1 MVTRL
6 TDRIATLLRAD
17 AHGVVDSL
25 EERSLLLR
33 QHLRDAELELLQKRA
48 QLEALGEEEER
59 LGEERRRLGERLAAL
74 DQDVELALQGE
85 KEDLARFAIQR
96 LLPEQREAAALDV
109 QIAEVAKARSRLAS
123 KLESQERAMEELRG
137 RARSRLQRGPS
148 CQDDLLGA
156 ASVADE
162 EVELELLRRR
172 GEREGAR

>member
-1 MVTRL
+1 MATRL

-25 EERSLLLR
+25 EERGLLLR

-59 LGEERRRLGERLAAL
+59 LREERRRLGERLEAL

-85 KEDLARFAIQR
+85 KEELARFAIQR
-96 LLPEQREAAALDV
+96 LLPEQREATALET
-109 QIAEVAKARSRLAS
+109 QLEEVTKARGRLAE
-123 KLESQERAMEELRG
+123 KLATQDRAMEELRN
-137 RARSRLQRGPS
+137 RSRSYLQRSRACP
-148 CQDDLLGA
+148 DDLLGA
-156 ASVADE
+156 PAVADE

-172 GEREGAR
+172 GAREGAR